1 MFLLE
6 YVWHHLRC
14 LGKRLGTQ
22 LWQQPSKIILIL
34 SVLQVNNLK
43 IFSFKHTL
51 CNVFALFD
59 CHGPVVHFLATD
71 TFNISP
77 TIPSGFGSNV
87 TNALFLKNCRIGCLH
102 DDHHHYKNRGRF
114 TYWNI
119 TFYSAPKYLWQMPV
133 QFVICLWF
141 QQSNSLWFDS
151 STFLR
156 FKAIKSIFQT
166 MHFHWYQNAGDDG
179 GIFFWQLQLV
189 FF

>member
-1 MFLLE
+1 MSRLTVAE
-6 YVWHHLRC
+6 ISTVVSLRW
-14 LGKRLGTQ
+14 GDGNKNNSFQAT
-22 LWQQPSKIILIL
+22 WQQPSKIILIL

-119 TFYSAPKYLWQMPV
+119 TFYSAPKYL
-133 QFVICLWF
+133 
-141 QQSNSLWFDS
+141 
-151 STFLR
+151 
-156 FKAIKSIFQT
+156 
-166 MHFHWYQNAGDDG
+166 
-179 GIFFWQLQLV
+179 
-189 FF
+189 